1 MKLDQSAERQVF
13 TVSQAVDQ
21 ARALLEN
28 TFPKIWIEGEVS
40 NFKRHSSGHF
50 YFTLKDAHSQL
61 RSAMFRGANRLV
73 RFQMEDGLK
82 VLAGGRMSIYT
93 ARGDFQLVV
102 EALEPAGLGALQLAF
117 EQLKKK
123 LANEGLFD
131 PSRKQ
136 PLPMFPRRVA
146 VITSP
151 TGAAIQ
157 DILNVTGRRSPLA
170 DISVYPV
177 RVQGA
182 GAAEEIVRALRRLNE
197 TGGWDVIICGR
208 GGGSL
213 EDLWAFNEE
222 IVARALVASAI
233 PVISA
238 VGHEVDYTIADFV
251 ADARAETPTAAA
263 EMVVRDRRELL
274 DQVRALRRIL
284 SGKVGDRLREARRRL
299 ERAQTSRLLT
309 KPLAVFEPLAQRLD
323 DLSVR
328 LRGTAVG
335 RLRLAREQWRGLLAQ
350 LEALSPLNVMRRGYS
365 LVYRLPE
372 QRLVH
377 DSAQLNTSGRVRV
390 RFQRGEAVCRVE
402 EIVKPKSG
410 A

>member
-365 LVYRLPE
+365 LVFKHP
-372 QRLVH
+372 Q
-377 DSAQLNTSGRVRV
+377 DQLIKNAELLSPGDVLRV
-390 RFQRGEAVCRVE
+390 RFSQGEAKCQVDK
-402 EIVKPKSG
+402 ITKDKS
-410 A
+410 